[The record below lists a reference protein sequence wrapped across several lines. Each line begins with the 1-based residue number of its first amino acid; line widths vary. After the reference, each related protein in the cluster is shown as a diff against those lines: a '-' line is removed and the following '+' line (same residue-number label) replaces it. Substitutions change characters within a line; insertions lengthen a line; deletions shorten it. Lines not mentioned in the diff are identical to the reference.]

1 LPQKKSTI
9 KRLRQD
15 KKINARNRAVRSQVA
30 TAIRKIK
37 TAPAEERDAA
47 LKGAV
52 SAIDKAA
59 KAGVMKKETA
69 SRRKSRLVKATQKSS

>member
-1 LPQKKSTI
+1 MPQKKSTI
-9 KRLRQD
+9 KRLRQN
-15 KKINARNRAVRSQVA
+15 KKLNVKNRAVKSQVA

-37 TAPAEERDAA
+37 TASPEEREAA

>member
-1 LPQKKSTI
+1 MPQKKSTI
-9 KRLRQD
+9 KRLRQN
-15 KKINARNRAVRSQVA
+15 KKLNVKNRAVKSQVA

-37 TAPAEERDAA
+37 TASPEEREAA

-52 SAIDKAA
+52 SAIDQAA
-59 KAGVMKKETA
+59 KAGVMKTETA